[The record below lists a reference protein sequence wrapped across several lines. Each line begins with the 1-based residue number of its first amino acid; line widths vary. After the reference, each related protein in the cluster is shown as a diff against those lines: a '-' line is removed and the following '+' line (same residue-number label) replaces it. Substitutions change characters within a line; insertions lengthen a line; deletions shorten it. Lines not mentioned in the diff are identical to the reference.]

1 MKFSIKDFFSKC
13 EEICFL
19 RILSDLLKKTLMENF
34 IFCAVWLLSNQ
45 FRIINNYFFPLFSYP
60 LTRGTC
66 AYQGV
71 TNARFFSGKF
81 EVLYFLVT
89 SVLRFARL
97 PYYRRSTFLLL
108 QWWYWR
114 FRKHLTFW
122 KSNNNLKANIET
134 GGNEKTANFTK
145 APKYLFCDFL
155 IFELIY
161 SSSSEDFNKFAYP
174 WSKQFFQ
181 LGISIF
187 RC

>member
-1 MKFSIKDFFSKC
+1 
-13 EEICFL
+13 
-19 RILSDLLKKTLMENF
+19 MENF

-161 SSSSEDFNKFAYP
+161 SSSSEDFNKFRALIFAVDTGRKLNVHKTFRRRP
-174 WSKQFFQ
+174 GRLLNVLCTFNLRPVSTG
-181 LGISIF
+181 LGLTT
-187 RC
+187 